1 MVRRVAALDRSQYST
16 YDGIYMLGQQM
27 DCAERGDTE
36 AIDKPRRQPEPI
48 YELLAGGTGRWCRE
62 SAGGE

>member
-1 MVRRVAALDRSQYST
+1 
-16 YDGIYMLGQQM
+16 M